1 MAGNTCGDILNVIKN
16 ASYVLAPVS
25 NPMVDLKVR
34 VDKKDLEKELLAMCQ
49 GNLKQP
55 SGFYAQ
61 KRKLS
66 ERRRYG
72 VVLRYADLAQ

>member
-1 MAGNTCGDILNVIKN
+1 
-16 ASYVLAPVS
+16 
-25 NPMVDLKVR
+25 MVDLKVR
-34 VDKKDLEKELLAMCQ
+34 VDKKDLEKEILSMCQ